1 MKGQSILH
9 QLKTKFNLDLSL
21 NFQNQRMKTTQ
32 IKLMKKLK
40 ENILS
45 FNLIKQKL
53 RDMNLHFLFRIL
65 LQPKPKIQEAH
76 KLVELFLGGITLT
89 NPN

>member
-1 MKGQSILH
+1 MKDQSSLY
-9 QLKTKFNLDLSL
+9 QLKPNLNLYVSL
-21 NFQNQRMKTTQ
+21 NFQNQRMKTSQ
-32 IKLMKKLK
+32 IKPTKKLK
-40 ENILS
+40 ANLLS
-45 FNLIKQKL
+45 FNLIKQKI
-53 RDMNLHFLFRIL
+53 RDMDLHFLFRIL